1 MENICAVYLLE
12 PFLLPSKINI
22 TRENVVI
29 VAAEVRNLTSKT
41 EELKAKDVALT
52 AEILKK
58 IVETN
63 NKESKVS

>member
-1 MENICAVYLLE
+1 MCPVLIYLSL
-12 PFLLPSKINI
+12 FFLPSKINI
-22 TRENVVI
+22 TRENVI
-29 VAAEVRNLTSKT
+29 LVAAEVRNLTSKT
-41 EELKAKDVALT
+41 DKLKAKDVALT